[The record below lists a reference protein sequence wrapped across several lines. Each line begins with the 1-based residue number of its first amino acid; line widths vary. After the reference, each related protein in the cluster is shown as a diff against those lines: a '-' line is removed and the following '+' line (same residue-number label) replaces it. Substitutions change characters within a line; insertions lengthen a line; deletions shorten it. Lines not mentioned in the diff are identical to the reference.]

1 MEGSIF
7 KEKERE
13 IIESVE
19 IALRAFNFIKPPP
32 TISEILQ
39 NILQIFEDLRKKIA
53 THIDDEGLKT
63 EIQIETEEVKGEKVA
78 LKELRLLITQETR
91 ERILASLAWPTKK
104 SKKTNI
110 LILTPEG
117 YRQSTQEKLDSERF
131 HSSGKARLAKYSSS
145 SYTNIKSFM
154 DNVHQ
159 ALKKAINE
167 EH

>member
-91 ERILASLAWPTKK
+91 ERIFASLAWPTKK

-154 DNVHQ
+154 DNVHR
-159 ALKKAINE
+159 ALKKALT
-167 EH
+167 